1 MTSNTFSSHSLSV
14 YPNWTFK
21 KEIISCNIVI
31 VHSDRRLADHF
42 GGKLHLGYMLI
53 REKLKEL
60 QVHSCIPLKY
70 DVGSIW
76 PNFSSL
82 DILTWKA

>member
-1 MTSNTFSSHSLSV
+1 MFIRIEPLRRKLSHAIL
-14 YPNWTFK
+14 Y
-21 KEIISCNIVI
+21 
-31 VHSDRRLADHF
+31 SDRRLADHF

-70 DVGSIW
+70 DVGSI
-76 PNFSSL
+76 
-82 DILTWKA
+82 